1 MKKAIKFL
9 MATLAL
15 ILLLLLTIPLMFKG
29 KIENIIKVEGNKLL
43 NAEFDFKRLNIS
55 LIKNFPLASVTL
67 EDFYLK
73 GVDEFDNDTL
83 VAADEITASVNLI
96 SIFGDEGYDIQKI
109 LLDRVSLNAVVL
121 PNGNVNWDV
130 VNLLDSETA
139 DTVEIEAEESESSFR
154 IKLQELRIKDFN
166 LIYDDRESGI
176 YARIENFDAD
186 CSGDF
191 GNVRTLVDLNA
202 AIEALT
208 FRMDGIPFLN
218 RASLAANMNIDA
230 DFENNRFTLNKNT
243 LQLNAIKAAV
253 DGWVAL
259 TDAGVKMDIKL
270 NSNEIGFKE
279 ILSLVPAIYTKDFE
293 GLRTDGTALLTAYAK
308 GELIGDSILPAF
320 NLALDIKDAM
330 FRYPS
335 LPAGVDNI
343 NIAAE
348 VSNPGGSLDATI
360 VRIAPLDFSMAG
372 NPFSL
377 KATVVT
383 PMSDIAFDATAAG
396 TLDLGKIKDIYPL
409 DDIAL
414 NGVIKA
420 DVNINGKMSYI
431 EKEQYEKIKASGSV
445 QLNNMLVQMQELPD
459 IDIKKSLFTFTP
471 RYLQLSE
478 TTVNIGNSD
487 ITFDSKFDNYIGFA
501 LKGTTLKGELNV
513 KSKMLNLNDF
523 MNDEES
529 AEETK
534 ENTPEEPVDTAAAT
548 VIRVPE
554 NINFKMQVNFDKV
567 LFDKM
572 VFDKLNGQLVV
583 KDGKVDMKN
592 LSLNTMGG
600 NMLVNGYYSAPENVE
615 PEFNAGIKLNNILF
629 VRAYQELNL
638 VQKMAPIFN
647 GLTGDFSGSVNL
659 KTKLDDSMSPV
670 LSTLTGNG
678 SLSTKDLS
686 LNNVKAIQMVADI
699 AKKPSIKETKVKDLN
714 VEFSIADGR
723 VNTKPFD
730 IKLGDVQMKL
740 SGSTGLDQT
749 IDYKG
754 EITLPTSVGKLSQL
768 GTVDMTI
775 GGTFTSPKVS
785 IDTEALLKKAA
796 SKAAE
801 NVIDKLLGGSSEK
814 APEQQDTTPKSSEEK
829 KKEVAGKLLN
839 KAFELLKK

>member
-1 MKKAIKFL
+1 M
-9 MATLAL
+9 
-15 ILLLLLTIPLMFKG
+15 
-29 KIENIIKVEGNKLL
+29 E
-43 NAEFDFKRLNIS
+43 
-55 LIKNFPLASVTL
+55 
-67 EDFYLK
+67 
-73 GVDEFDNDTL
+73 
-83 VAADEITASVNLI
+83 
-96 SIFGDEGYDIQKI
+96 
-109 LLDRVSLNAVVL
+109 
-121 PNGNVNWDV
+121 
-130 VNLLDSETA
+130 
-139 DTVEIEAEESESSFR
+139 
-154 IKLQELRIKDFN
+154 
-166 LIYDDRESGI
+166 
-176 YARIENFDAD
+176 
-186 CSGDF
+186 
-191 GNVRTLVDLNA
+191 
-202 AIEALT
+202 
-208 FRMDGIPFLN
+208 
-218 RASLAANMNIDA
+218 
-230 DFENNRFTLNKNT
+230 
-243 LQLNAIKAAV
+243 
-253 DGWVAL
+253 
-259 TDAGVKMDIKL
+259 
-270 NSNEIGFKE
+270 
-279 ILSLVPAIYTKDFE
+279 
-293 GLRTDGTALLTAYAK
+293 
-308 GELIGDSILPAF
+308 
-320 NLALDIKDAM
+320 
-330 FRYPS
+330 
-335 LPAGVDNI
+335 
-343 NIAAE
+343 
-348 VSNPGGSLDATI
+348 
-360 VRIAPLDFSMAG
+360 
-372 NPFSL
+372 
-377 KATVVT
+377 
-383 PMSDIAFDATAAG
+383 
-396 TLDLGKIKDIYPL
+396 
-409 DDIAL
+409 
-414 NGVIKA
+414 
-420 DVNINGKMSYI
+420 
-431 EKEQYEKIKASGSV
+431 
-445 QLNNMLVQMQELPD
+445 ELPD

-523 MNDEES
+523 MSGEEP

-686 LNNVKAIQMVADI
+686 LNNIKAIQMVADI

-768 GTVDMTI
+768 GTVGMTI

-801 NVIDKLLGGSSEK
+801 NVIDKLLGGSSDN

>member
-1 MKKAIKFL
+1 MKKAIKIF
-9 MATLAL
+9 MAILAL
-15 ILLLLLTIPLMFKG
+15 LLLLLLTIPLMFKG

-67 EDFYLK
+67 ENFYLK

-121 PNGNVNWDV
+121 PNGNVNWNV
-130 VNLLDSETA
+130 VNLSDSETA

-154 IKLQELRIKDFN
+154 IKLQELCIKDFN
-166 LIYDDRESGI
+166 LIYDDQESGI

-191 GNVRTLVDLNA
+191 GSVRTLVDLNA

-208 FRMDGIPFLN
+208 FRMDGVPFLN

-253 DGWVAL
+253 DGWVAF

-320 NLALDIKDAM
+320 NLALDVKDAM

-360 VRIAPLDFSMAG
+360 VRIAPFDFSMAG

-383 PMSDIAFDATAAG
+383 PMSDIAFDATAVG

-414 NGVIKA
+414 NGVVKA

-487 ITFDSKFDNYIGFA
+487 ITFDSKFDN
-501 LKGTTLKGELNV
+501 
-513 KSKMLNLNDF
+513 
-523 MNDEES
+523 
-529 AEETK
+529 
-534 ENTPEEPVDTAAAT
+534 
-548 VIRVPE
+548 
-554 NINFKMQVNFDKV
+554 
-567 LFDKM
+567 
-572 VFDKLNGQLVV
+572 
-583 KDGKVDMKN
+583 
-592 LSLNTMGG
+592 
-600 NMLVNGYYSAPENVE
+600 
-615 PEFNAGIKLNNILF
+615 
-629 VRAYQELNL
+629 
-638 VQKMAPIFN
+638 
-647 GLTGDFSGSVNL
+647 
-659 KTKLDDSMSPV
+659 
-670 LSTLTGNG
+670 
-678 SLSTKDLS
+678 
-686 LNNVKAIQMVADI
+686 
-699 AKKPSIKETKVKDLN
+699 
-714 VEFSIADGR
+714 
-723 VNTKPFD
+723 
-730 IKLGDVQMKL
+730 
-740 SGSTGLDQT
+740 
-749 IDYKG
+749 
-754 EITLPTSVGKLSQL
+754 
-768 GTVDMTI
+768 
-775 GGTFTSPKVS
+775 
-785 IDTEALLKKAA
+785 
-796 SKAAE
+796 
-801 NVIDKLLGGSSEK
+801 
-814 APEQQDTTPKSSEEK
+814 
-829 KKEVAGKLLN
+829 
-839 KAFELLKK
+839 